1 MKGYKDT
8 TKVQYMDD
16 GMPSAGESVKSGN
29 RMSKMTAG
37 ESRKIMGPAPK
48 ARVAPKPARNPRMP
62 SIGDSIASGSRASK
76 MDADEARHMGVYKKG
91 GLAVMPKK
99 GKC

>member
-1 MKGYKDT
+1 MKGYKDS
-8 TKVQYMDD
+8 TKMQYRDA
-16 GMPSAGESVKSGN
+16 GVPSAGDSVASGN
-29 RMSKMTAG
+29 RMSKETAG

-48 ARVAPKPARNPRMP
+48 ARVAPKPARDPRMP